1 MIFFI
6 SILSVP
12 PQELAMYAYILKK
25 NTRMENVPTKTSS
38 TLGFDAL
45 KMILEYDNI
54 YSMPSHTLEHVK
66 PSERNMAEINMETE
80 RTLLLKIAKT
90 IHKRNTEY
98 NKEVHRFSL
107 VVKAIREKFGS
118 SNVVIDYLGNA
129 NTYEFP
135 GAANL
140 FIHGIT
146 DEWCT
151 FSTEAFINYF
161 GKKIEV
167 QVFRGIYEQTDYHAA
182 INFPES
188 SRNEYRRYRKVDQ
201 FIQAVAM
208 TAIYKKKTLEA
219 LEFPRLPTRDTWYIL
234 SLPES
239 IHEQFLQQSE
249 NGREMRR
256 RLEEA
261 EYMSIS
267 NGTYPWRT
275 PEWHYVHREHEVTTQ
290 PPTDDDS
297 SYNGYSSEENLEDW

>member
-1 MIFFI
+1 
-6 SILSVP
+6 
-12 PQELAMYAYILKK
+12 MYAHILKK
-25 NTRMENVPTKTSS
+25 NTSMENVPTKTTS

-45 KMILEYDNI
+45 KMIFEYGNV
-54 YSMPSHTLEHVK
+54 YSMPSHTLEHIK
-66 PSERNMAEINMETE
+66 PSERSMAEINMETE

-90 IHKRNTEY
+90 IHQRNTEY
-98 NKEVHRFSL
+98 NREVHRFSL
-107 VVKAIREKFGS
+107 VVNAIRDKFGS
-118 SNVVIDYLGNA
+118 SNVIIDYLGNSKK
-129 NTYEFP
+129 YEYP
-135 GAANL
+135 GAAHL

-167 QVFRGIYEQTDYHAA
+167 QVFRGIFEQTDYQAA
-182 INFPES
+182 IDFPEI

-201 FIQAVAM
+201 FIQAIAM
-208 TAIYKKKTLEA
+208 TAMYKKKTLKA
-219 LEFPRLPTRDTWYIL
+219 LEFPRLPTHSAVYIL

-239 IHEQFLQQSE
+239 IREQFLQQSE
-249 NGREMRR
+249 NGREMHRQ
-256 RLEEA
+256 LEEA

-290 PPTDDDS
+290 PPTDDDNS
-297 SYNGYSSEENLEDW
+297 SDGYSSEESLGDW

>member
-1 MIFFI
+1 
-6 SILSVP
+6 
-12 PQELAMYAYILKK
+12 MYAHILKK
-25 NTRMENVPTKTSS
+25 NTRMENAPTKTTS

-45 KMILEYDNI
+45 KMIFEYGNV
-54 YSMPSHTLEHVK
+54 YSMTSHTLEHVK
-66 PSERNMAEINMETE
+66 PFERSMTEINMETE

-90 IHKRNTEY
+90 IHKRNAEY
-98 NKEVHRFSL
+98 NKEVYRFSL

-118 SNVVIDYLGNA
+118 SNVVIDYLGNI
-129 NTYEFP
+129 NTYESP

-151 FSTEAFINYF
+151 FRTETFINYF
-161 GKKIEV
+161 GKKIEI

-201 FIQAVAM
+201 FIQAIAM

-219 LEFPRLPTRDTWYIL
+219 LEFPRLPTRGVLYIL
-234 SLPES
+234 SLSES
-239 IHEQFLQQSE
+239 IREQFLQQSE
-249 NGREMRR
+249 NGRQMHRQ
-256 RLEEA
+256 LEEA

-275 PEWHYVHREHEVTTQ
+275 PERHYVHREHEVITQ

-297 SYNGYSSEENLEDW
+297 SYDGYSSE